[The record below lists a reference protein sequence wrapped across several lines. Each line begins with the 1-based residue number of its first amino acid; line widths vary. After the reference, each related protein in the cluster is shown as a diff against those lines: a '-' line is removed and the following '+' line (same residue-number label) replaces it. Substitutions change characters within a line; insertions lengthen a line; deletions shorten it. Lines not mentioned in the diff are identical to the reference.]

1 MTLLLP
7 MTVAS
12 LVVSGMGVAILGSIK
27 VPLAR
32 RLEIDEARV
41 GGMVS
46 VFGFVMIPVI
56 FAAGFL
62 TDLLGKQGV
71 LIGGSLMMA
80 ASLLL
85 LARSRVYWSGFTAVI
100 ISSAGWSALINVGNT
115 LTPAAFPG
123 SNAFSQNLGNVF
135 FGAGAFLT
143 PLVIAALLRRA
154 SFTVALSTLAVVAAV
169 PAALALGVDFAALA
183 PGSSGAASETA
194 TSPAGFGTLL
204 GDPVMWLCGFTLFF
218 YAPLEACTSAWATTY
233 LGERGVAEGTAAK
246 FLSAFWL
253 TFMAARLI
261 TALASRALPAGG
273 ETILICVMAVLSV
286 CVLIGFVLSRTGT
299 AAIAMVVAAGLVF
312 GPIFPTLVA
321 VLFNHFEPSVRG
333 RAIGLLFGIGGV
345 GWTVVP
351 MLLGAYASRTSV
363 QRGFSVAVGSAIGL
377 TVVALVLAR
386 LQ

>member
-41 GGMVS
+41 GGLVS

-62 TDLLGKQGV
+62 TDLMGKQGV
-71 LIGGSLMMA
+71 LMGGSVMMA
-80 ASLLL
+80 ASLVL
-85 LARSRVYWSGFTAVI
+85 LARSRVYWSAFTAVI

-115 LTPAAFPG
+115 LTPVAFPG
-123 SNAFSQNLGNVF
+123 SMAFAQNLGNVF

-143 PLVIAALLRRA
+143 PLVIAVLLRRA
-154 SFTVALSTLAVVAAV
+154 SFTVALSTLAVIAAV

-183 PGSSGAASETA
+183 SASSATASETA
-194 TSPAGFGTLL
+194 TSPTGFGTLL

-253 TFMAARLI
+253 TFMAARLV
-261 TALASRALPAGG
+261 TAFTLPAGR
-273 ETILICVMAVLSV
+273 ETALICVMAVLCV
-286 CVLIGFVLSRTGT
+286 CVLIGFVLSRSSTT
-299 AAIAMVVAAGLVF
+299 ATLMVVAAGLVF

-345 GWTVVP
+345 GWTVGP

-363 QRGFSVAVGSAIGL
+363 QRGFSVAVGSAVGL

>member
-1 MTLLLP
+1 
-7 MTVAS
+7 
-12 LVVSGMGVAILGSIK
+12 
-27 VPLAR
+27 
-32 RLEIDEARV
+32 
-41 GGMVS
+41 
-46 VFGFVMIPVI
+46 
-56 FAAGFL
+56 
-62 TDLLGKQGV
+62 
-71 LIGGSLMMA
+71 
-80 ASLLL
+80 

-115 LTPAAFPG
+115 LTPVAFTPVEYPG
-123 SNAFSQNLGNVF
+123 SMAFAQNLGNVF

-143 PLVIAALLRRA
+143 PLVIAVLLRRA
-154 SFTVALSTLAVVAAV
+154 SFTVALSTLAVIAAV
-169 PAALALGVDFAALA
+169 PAALALGVDFASLA
-183 PGSSGAASETA
+183 SASSATASETA
-194 TSPAGFGTLL
+194 TSPTGFGTLL
-204 GDPVMWLCGFTLFF
+204 RDPVMWLCGFTLFF

-233 LGERGVAEGTAAK
+233 LGERGVAEATAAK

-261 TALASRALPAGG
+261 TALASRALPAGAA
-273 ETILICVMAVLSV
+273 TTLICVMSVLCV

-345 GWTVVP
+345 GWSVVP

>member
-1 MTLLLP
+1 MSLFTA

-12 LVVSGMGVAILGSIK
+12 LLVSGMGVAVLGSIK

-71 LIGGSLMMA
+71 FIGGSLMMA
-80 ASLLL
+80 VSLLL
-85 LARSRVYWSGFTAVI
+85 LARSSSYGTAFAAVI
-100 ISSAGWSALINVGNT
+100 LSSAGWSALINVGNT
-115 LTPAAFPG
+115 LTPDAFPG
-123 SNAFSQNLGNVF
+123 TLAYSQNLGNVF

-143 PLVIAALLRRA
+143 PLVIAALLRQS
-154 SFTVALSTLAVVAAV
+154 SFTVAVTTLAVVAAV
-169 PAALALGVDFAALA
+169 PAALALGVDFSAVASAKAAPA
-183 PGSSGAASETA
+183 SDAATA
-194 TSPAGFGTLL
+194 PAGFMSLL

-233 LGERGVAEGTAAK
+233 LGERGIAEGTAAK
-246 FLSAFWL
+246 ILSAFWL
-253 TFMAARLI
+253 AFMAARLI
-261 TALASRALPAGG
+261 TALASRALPAGT

-286 CVLIGFVLSRTGT
+286 CVLGGFVMSRSGT

-321 VLFNHFEPSVRG
+321 VLFTHFEESVRG

-345 GWTVVP
+345 GWSVVP
-351 MLLGAYASRTSV
+351 MLLGAYAGRTSV
-363 QRGFSVAVGSAIGL
+363 QRGFSVAVGSAVGL